1 VLLYWPRLP
10 FDETQV
16 QWFASALLDNG
27 PPHSFFEQAVYEM
40 LSFLCRYV
48 IEGGDSAIQ
57 YVDRNELRKDAT
69 PAECVVLQAIL
80 RFLASKVHS
89 DTPQPDEVPEPIIRM

>member
-1 VLLYWPRLP
+1 MVHILFLNRRYI
-10 FDETQV
+10 
-16 QWFASALLDNG
+16 
-27 PPHSFFEQAVYEM
+27 YEM
-40 LSFLCRYV
+40 LSYLCRYV

-80 RFLASKVHS
+80 RLAPKVHS